1 VQLSTIAP
9 ADYVRDVLPHSSD
22 LWAQG
27 RTFEEYAND
36 FSAIAASGY
45 GRRRFRTTGLRVD
58 GALVA
63 SCKRYDRELRCGS
76 AVMRAAGIGAVF
88 TPPELRGRGYATA
101 MLGAFLDDERASG
114 TDLAFLFSDIH
125 PAFYQ
130 RLGFFALPSR
140 TFTIRADTLPD
151 RRLEL
156 ESTLDGDW
164 SGIRRCF
171 EALDARR
178 TIAFK
183 RTPLVW
189 EWLRISTRSRAHEGQ
204 RIELC
209 VKRGRSVI
217 AYVFG
222 RRIPRLDAF
231 VIDEFAYTG
240 DDGFD
245 TIAPLLRS
253 AAGDLRKI
261 TGWLPPGL
269 ARAALPRGAV
279 RKRTSA
285 IAMIA
290 PLSTSARI
298 AWRTAQPALLSDS
311 ADSYWATD
319 HI

>member
-9 ADYVRDVLPHSSD
+9 ADYVRDVLPASSR
-22 LWAQG
+22 LWAEG
-27 RTFEEYAND
+27 RTFEEYSAD
-36 FSAIAASGY
+36 FTAIATSGY
-45 GRRRFRTTGLRVD
+45 GRRRFRTTGLHID
-58 GALVA
+58 GALVT
-63 SCKRYDRELRCGS
+63 SCKRYERELRCGTS
-76 AVMRAAGIGAVF
+76 VLRAAGLGAVF

-101 MLGAFLDDERASG
+101 MLGALLDTERVNG
-114 TDLAFLFSDIH
+114 TDVVFLFSDIH
-125 PAFYQ
+125 PAFYE
-130 RLGFFALPSR
+130 RLGFVALPSR
-140 TFTIRADTLPD
+140 TFTLRADTLPD

-156 ESTLDGDW
+156 ESTLDSDW
-164 SGIRRCF
+164 SGVRRCF

-189 EWLRISTRSRAHEGQ
+189 EWLRIATRSRAHEGQ
-204 RIELC
+204 RVELC
-209 VKRGRSVI
+209 VKRGKTVI

-231 VIDEFAYTG
+231 VVDEFAYTG

-245 TIAPLLRS
+245 TVQPLLRN
-253 AAGDLRKI
+253 AAGDLHKI

-285 IAMIA
+285 IAMFA
-290 PLSTSARI
+290 PLSTNARA
-298 AWRTAQPALLSDS
+298 AWRAAQSAVLADS
-311 ADSYWATD
+311 ADGYWATD